1 MDGPRRTY
9 GQLVSATLTILVA
22 IWFAGILLS
31 WIPRINENPL
41 SMVVVAIIGPG
52 LIAFQQYRSTFR
64 ANLSAARFCMV
75 LTCFSSVFVALI
87 FVIAICITAFT
98 FLTQRQPFPL
108 VPMVIFLA
116 SLTTLGSVASS
127 NLRWWL
133 ELQTWYER
141 DWQPPVA
148 RQFSLSDTLLLTLAV
163 GIAFGVANHW
173 STTYR

>member
-31 WIPRINENPL
+31 WIPRIIENPL

-75 LTCFSSVFVALI
+75 LTCCSSVFFALI
-87 FVIAICITAFT
+87 FVIAICIMGFD
-98 FLTQRQPFPL
+98 FVTQRQQFPL
-108 VPMVIFLA
+108 VPMVISLA
-116 SLTTLGSVASS
+116 LLTTFGSVASS

-141 DWQPPVA
+141 DWRPPDD
-148 RQFSLSDTLLLTLAV
+148 RQFSLSDMLLLTLAV
-163 GIAFGVANHW
+163 GMVFGVANHW

>member
-31 WIPRINENPL
+31 WIPRIIENPL

-64 ANLSAARFCMV
+64 AKLSAARFCMV
-75 LTCFSSVFVALI
+75 LTCCSSIFFALI
-87 FVIAICITAFT
+87 FVIAICIMGFAFV
-98 FLTQRQPFPL
+98 TQRQQFPL

-116 SLTTLGSVASS
+116 SLTTFGSVASS

-141 DWQPPVA
+141 DWRPPDD
-148 RQFSLSDTLLLTLAV
+148 RQFSLSDMLLLTLAV
-163 GIAFGVANHW
+163 GMVFGVANHW